1 MRSSV
6 LNGESIYSAFRALF
20 VFRRRPGAPANVGKE
35 RREPMNSFS
44 VRTRIMEGGGLETI
58 APRLHRV
65 FIVTDGFMAS
75 SGKVSYITD
84 ELDKAGAEYRIFD
97 QVKADP
103 DVGTVT
109 KGVDTILEFKPDA
122 VIAFGGGS
130 PIDAA
135 KAIVFFAAKACDMRD
150 CMFIAVPTTS
160 GTGSEVS
167 RFAVITDPEKEV
179 KYPLVEDSLLPD
191 VAILDAVLTASVP
204 PAVTADTGI
213 DVFTHA
219 VEALVS
225 TAANDFSDAAAE
237 KAIKLVRKHLLTAY
251 REPDNME
258 ARQGMHNASCLAGI
272 AFSNSGLGLNH
283 GMAHALGARFHI
295 PHGRA
300 NGILLPYVMSFN
312 AGCAESLTPV
322 ARRYAKIARL
332 LGLESSSVRQ
342 SALNLIRTA
351 RKYVEQF
358 HIPSNLQAA
367 GVNKEEFEAELEA
380 MAEAALADRCTATN
394 PRPCTKEDILQ
405 VFRKAY
411 TGKLP

>member
-1 MRSSV
+1 
-6 LNGESIYSAFRALF
+6 
-20 VFRRRPGAPANVGKE
+20 
-35 RREPMNSFS
+35 MNSFS
-44 VRTRIMEGGGLETI
+44 VRTKILEGGGLESL
-58 APRLHRV
+58 APQLHKV
-65 FIVTDGFMAS
+65 FIVTDGFMTS
-75 SGKVSYITD
+75 SGKISYITGV
-84 ELDKAGAEYRIFD
+84 LDGVGAQYRIFD

-103 DVGTVT
+103 DIATVS
-109 KGVDTILEFKPDA
+109 KGMEIISEFQPDA

-135 KAIVFFAAKACDMRD
+135 KAIVFFAARSCDMSR
-150 CMFIAVPTTS
+150 CQFIAIPTTS

-191 VAILDAVLTASVP
+191 VAILDAELITSVP
-204 PAVTADTGI
+204 PHVTADTGL

-225 TAANDFSDAAAE
+225 TAATDFSDAAAE

-251 REPDNME
+251 QNPQDLV

-300 NGILLPYVMSFN
+300 NAILLPYVMSFN
-312 AGCAESLTPV
+312 AGCSDSLTSV
-322 ARRYAKIARL
+322 AKHYAKIARL
-332 LGLESSSVRQ
+332 LGLEGTSVRQ

-351 RKYVEQF
+351 RKYVQQF
-358 HIPSNLQAA
+358 EIPASIQAA
-367 GVNKEEFEAELEA
+367 GVSKAEFQEDLEA

-394 PRPCTKEDILQ
+394 PRPCTKEEILQ
-405 VFRKAY
+405 VFQKAY
-411 TGKLP
+411 IGKLP

>member
-1 MRSSV
+1 
-6 LNGESIYSAFRALF
+6 
-20 VFRRRPGAPANVGKE
+20 
-35 RREPMNSFS
+35 MNSFS
-44 VRTRIMEGGGLETI
+44 VRTKIMEGGGLETL
-58 APRLHRV
+58 APKLHKV

-75 SGKVSYITD
+75 SGKVSYIT
-84 ELDKAGAEYRIFD
+84 EKLDRAGAEYRVFD

-103 DVGTVT
+103 DIGTVT
-109 KGVDTILEFKPDA
+109 KGVDMIQEFHPDA

-135 KAIVFFAAKACDMRD
+135 KAIVFFAAKTCDMRE

-167 RFAVITDPEKEV
+167 KFAVITDPEKEV

-191 VAILDAVLTASVP
+191 VAILDAELTVSVHP
-204 PAVTADTGI
+204 SVTADTGI

-225 TAANDFSDAAAE
+225 TAATDFSDAAAE
-237 KAIKLVRKHLLTAY
+237 KAIKLVRRHLMTAY
-251 REPDNME
+251 HQPGDMA
-258 ARQGMHNASCLAGI
+258 ARQGMHNASCLAGV

-312 AGCAESLTPV
+312 AGCSESLTPV
-322 ARRYAKIARL
+322 AKRYAKIARL
-332 LGLESSSVRQ
+332 LGLEATSVRQ

-351 RKYVEQF
+351 RRYVEQLN
-358 HIPSNLQAA
+358 IPSSIQVA
-367 GVNKEEFEAELEA
+367 GVDKAEFEAEAEA

-394 PRPCTKEDILQ
+394 PRPCSKEEILQ
-405 VFRKAY
+405 VFHKAY
-411 TGKLP
+411 IGRLP

>member
-1 MRSSV
+1 
-6 LNGESIYSAFRALF
+6 
-20 VFRRRPGAPANVGKE
+20 
-35 RREPMNSFS
+35 MNSFS
-44 VRTRIMEGGGLETI
+44 VRTKIMEGGGLETL
-58 APRLHRV
+58 APKLHKV

-75 SGKVSYITD
+75 SGKVSYIT
-84 ELDKAGAEYRIFD
+84 EKLDRAGAEYRVFD

-103 DVGTVT
+103 DIGTVT
-109 KGVDTILEFKPDA
+109 KGVDMIQEFHPDA

-135 KAIVFFAAKACDMRD
+135 KAIVFFAAKTCDMRE

-167 RFAVITDPEKEV
+167 KFAVITDPEKEV

-191 VAILDAVLTASVP
+191 VAILDAELTVSVP
-204 PAVTADTGI
+204 PSVTADTDI

-225 TAANDFSDAAAE
+225 TAATDFSDAAAE
-237 KAIKLVRKHLLTAY
+237 KAIKLVRRHLMTAY
-251 REPDNME
+251 HQPGDMA
-258 ARQGMHNASCLAGI
+258 ARQGMHNASCLAGV

-312 AGCAESLTPV
+312 AGCSESLTPV
-322 ARRYAKIARL
+322 AKRYAKIARL
-332 LGLESSSVRQ
+332 LGLEATSVRQ

-351 RKYVEQF
+351 RRYVEQLN
-358 HIPSNLQAA
+358 IPSSIQAA
-367 GVNKEEFEAELEA
+367 GVDKAEFEAEAEA

-394 PRPCTKEDILQ
+394 PRPCSKEEILQ
-405 VFRKAY
+405 VFHKAY
-411 TGKLP
+411 IGRLP

>member
-44 VRTRIMEGGGLETI
+44 VRTKIMEGGGLETI
-58 APRLHRV
+58 APKLRRV

-204 PAVTADTGI
+204 PTVTADTGI

-312 AGCAESLTPV
+312 AGCHESLTPV
-322 ARRYAKIARL
+322 AKRYAKIARL

-351 RKYVEQF
+351 RRYVEQLS
-358 HIPSNLQAA
+358 IPSTIQKA
-367 GVNKEEFEAELEA
+367 GVSKEEFEAELEG
-380 MAEAALADRCTATN
+380 MAEAALAGSCTAAN
-394 PRPCTKEDILQ
+394 PRPCTKEEILQ
-405 VFRKAY
+405 VFQKAY
-411 TGKLP
+411 TGKIP

>member
-1 MRSSV
+1 
-6 LNGESIYSAFRALF
+6 
-20 VFRRRPGAPANVGKE
+20 
-35 RREPMNSFS
+35 MNSFS
-44 VRTRIMEGGGLETI
+44 VRTKIMEGGGLETL
-58 APRLHRV
+58 APKLHKV
-65 FIVTDGFMAS
+65 FIVTDDFMAS
-75 SGKVSYITD
+75 SGKVSYIT
-84 ELDKAGAEYRIFD
+84 EKLDRAGAEYRVFD

-103 DVGTVT
+103 DIGTVT
-109 KGVDTILEFKPDA
+109 KGVDMIQEFHPDA

-135 KAIVFFAAKACDMRD
+135 KAIVFFAAKTCDMRE

-167 RFAVITDPEKEV
+167 KFAVITDPEKEV

-191 VAILDAVLTASVP
+191 VAILDAELTVSVP
-204 PAVTADTGI
+204 SSVTADTGI

-225 TAANDFSDAAAE
+225 TAATDFSDAAAE
-237 KAIKLVRKHLLTAY
+237 KAIKLVRRHLMTAY
-251 REPDNME
+251 HQPGDMA
-258 ARQGMHNASCLAGI
+258 ARQGMHNASCLAGV

-312 AGCAESLTPV
+312 AGCSESLTPV
-322 ARRYAKIARL
+322 AKRYAKIARL
-332 LGLESSSVRQ
+332 LGLEATSVRQ

-351 RKYVEQF
+351 RRYVEQLN
-358 HIPSNLQAA
+358 IPSSIQAA
-367 GVNKEEFEAELEA
+367 GVDKAEFEAEAEA

-394 PRPCTKEDILQ
+394 PRPCSKEEILQ
-405 VFRKAY
+405 VFHKAY
-411 TGKLP
+411 IGRLP

>member
-1 MRSSV
+1 
-6 LNGESIYSAFRALF
+6 
-20 VFRRRPGAPANVGKE
+20 
-35 RREPMNSFS
+35 MNSFS
-44 VRTRIMEGGGLETI
+44 VRTKIMEGGGLETL
-58 APRLHRV
+58 APKLHKV

-75 SGKVSYITD
+75 SGKVSYIT
-84 ELDKAGAEYRIFD
+84 EKLDRAGAEYRVFD

-103 DVGTVT
+103 DIGTVT
-109 KGVDTILEFKPDA
+109 KGVDMIQEFHPDA

-135 KAIVFFAAKACDMRD
+135 KAIVFFAAKTCDMRE

-167 RFAVITDPEKEV
+167 KFAVITDPEKEV

-191 VAILDAVLTASVP
+191 VAILDAELTVSVP
-204 PAVTADTGI
+204 PSVTADTGI

-225 TAANDFSDAAAE
+225 TAATDFSDAAAE
-237 KAIKLVRKHLLTAY
+237 KAIKLVRRHLMTAY
-251 REPDNME
+251 HQPGDMA
-258 ARQGMHNASCLAGI
+258 ARQGMHNASCLAGV

-312 AGCAESLTPV
+312 AGCSESLTPV
-322 ARRYAKIARL
+322 AKRYAKIARL
-332 LGLESSSVRQ
+332 LGLEATSVRQ

-351 RKYVEQF
+351 RRYVEQLN
-358 HIPSNLQAA
+358 IPSSIQTA
-367 GVNKEEFEAELEA
+367 GVDKAEFEAEAEA

-394 PRPCTKEDILQ
+394 PRLCSKEEILQ
-405 VFRKAY
+405 VFHKAY
-411 TGKLP
+411 IGRLP

>member
-1 MRSSV
+1 
-6 LNGESIYSAFRALF
+6 
-20 VFRRRPGAPANVGKE
+20 
-35 RREPMNSFS
+35 MNSFS
-44 VRTRIMEGGGLETI
+44 VRTKIMEGGGLETL
-58 APRLHRV
+58 APKLHKV

-75 SGKVSYITD
+75 SGKVSYIT
-84 ELDKAGAEYRIFD
+84 EKLDRAGAEYRVFD

-103 DVGTVT
+103 DIGTVT
-109 KGVDTILEFKPDA
+109 KGVDMIQEFHPDA
-122 VIAFGGGS
+122 GIAFGGGS

-135 KAIVFFAAKACDMRD
+135 KAIVFFAAKTCDMRE

-167 RFAVITDPEKEV
+167 KFAVITDPEKEV

-191 VAILDAVLTASVP
+191 VAILDAELTVSVP
-204 PAVTADTGI
+204 PSVTADTGI

-225 TAANDFSDAAAE
+225 TAATDFSDAAAE
-237 KAIKLVRKHLLTAY
+237 KAIKLVRRHLMTAY
-251 REPDNME
+251 HQPGDMA
-258 ARQGMHNASCLAGI
+258 ARQGMHNASCLAGV

-312 AGCAESLTPV
+312 AGCSESLTPV
-322 ARRYAKIARL
+322 AKRYAKIARL
-332 LGLESSSVRQ
+332 LGLEATSVRQ

-351 RKYVEQF
+351 RRYVEQLN
-358 HIPSNLQAA
+358 IPSSIQAA
-367 GVNKEEFEAELEA
+367 GVDKAEFEAEAEA

-394 PRPCTKEDILQ
+394 PRPCSKEEILQ
-405 VFRKAY
+405 VFHKAY
-411 TGKLP
+411 IGRLP

>member
-1 MRSSV
+1 
-6 LNGESIYSAFRALF
+6 
-20 VFRRRPGAPANVGKE
+20 
-35 RREPMNSFS
+35 MNSFS
-44 VRTRIMEGGGLETI
+44 VRTKIMEGGGLETL
-58 APRLHRV
+58 APKLRKV

-75 SGKVSYITD
+75 SGKVSYIT
-84 ELDKAGAEYRIFD
+84 EKLDRAGAEYRVFD

-103 DVGTVT
+103 DIDTVT
-109 KGVDTILEFKPDA
+109 KGVDMIQEFHPDA

-135 KAIVFFAAKACDMRD
+135 KAIVFFAAKTCDMRE

-167 RFAVITDPEKEV
+167 KFAVITDPEKEV

-191 VAILDAVLTASVP
+191 VAILDAELTVSVP
-204 PAVTADTGI
+204 PSVTADTGI

-225 TAANDFSDAAAE
+225 TAATDFSDAAAE
-237 KAIKLVRKHLLTAY
+237 KAIKLVRRHLMTAY
-251 REPDNME
+251 HQPGDMA
-258 ARQGMHNASCLAGI
+258 ARQGMHNASCLAGV

-312 AGCAESLTPV
+312 AGCSESLTPV
-322 ARRYAKIARL
+322 AKRYAKIARL
-332 LGLESSSVRQ
+332 LGLEATSVRQ

-351 RKYVEQF
+351 RRYVEQLN
-358 HIPSNLQAA
+358 IPSSIQAA
-367 GVNKEEFEAELEA
+367 GVDKAEFEAEAET

-394 PRPCTKEDILQ
+394 PRLCSKEEILQ
-405 VFRKAY
+405 VFHKAY
-411 TGKLP
+411 IGRLP

>member
-1 MRSSV
+1 
-6 LNGESIYSAFRALF
+6 
-20 VFRRRPGAPANVGKE
+20 
-35 RREPMNSFS
+35 MNSFS
-44 VRTRIMEGGGLETI
+44 VRTKIMEGVGLETL
-58 APRLHRV
+58 APKLHKV

-75 SGKVSYITD
+75 SGKVSYIT
-84 ELDKAGAEYRIFD
+84 EKLDRAGAEYRVFD

-103 DVGTVT
+103 DIGTVT
-109 KGVDTILEFKPDA
+109 KGVDMIQEFHPDA

-135 KAIVFFAAKACDMRD
+135 KAIVFFAAKTCDMRE

-167 RFAVITDPEKEV
+167 KFAVITDPEKEV

-191 VAILDAVLTASVP
+191 VAILDAELTVSVP
-204 PAVTADTGI
+204 PSVTADTGI

-225 TAANDFSDAAAE
+225 TAATDFSDAAAE
-237 KAIKLVRKHLLTAY
+237 KAIKLVRRHLMTAY
-251 REPDNME
+251 HQPGDMA
-258 ARQGMHNASCLAGI
+258 ARQGMHNASCLAGV

-312 AGCAESLTPV
+312 AGCSESLTPV
-322 ARRYAKIARL
+322 AKRYAKIARL
-332 LGLESSSVRQ
+332 LGLEATSVRQ

-351 RKYVEQF
+351 RRYVEQLN
-358 HIPSNLQAA
+358 IPSSIQVA
-367 GVNKEEFEAELEA
+367 GVDKAEFEAEAEA

-394 PRPCTKEDILQ
+394 PRPCSKEEILQ
-405 VFRKAY
+405 VFHKAY
-411 TGKLP
+411 IGRLP

>member
-1 MRSSV
+1 
-6 LNGESIYSAFRALF
+6 
-20 VFRRRPGAPANVGKE
+20 
-35 RREPMNSFS
+35 MNSFS
-44 VRTRIMEGGGLETI
+44 VRTKIMEGGGLETL
-58 APRLHRV
+58 APKLHKV

-75 SGKVSYITD
+75 SGKVSYIT
-84 ELDKAGAEYRIFD
+84 EKLDRAGAEYRVFD

-103 DVGTVT
+103 DIGTVT
-109 KGVDTILEFKPDA
+109 KGVDMIQEFHPDA

-135 KAIVFFAAKACDMRD
+135 KAIVFFAAKTCDMRE

-167 RFAVITDPEKEV
+167 KFAVITDPEKEV

-191 VAILDAVLTASVP
+191 VAILDAELTVSVP
-204 PAVTADTGI
+204 PSVTADTGI

-225 TAANDFSDAAAE
+225 TAATDFSDAAAE
-237 KAIKLVRKHLLTAY
+237 KAIKLVRRHLMTAY
-251 REPDNME
+251 HQPGDMA
-258 ARQGMHNASCLAGI
+258 ARQGMHNASCLAGV

-283 GMAHALGARFHI
+283 GMAHALGARFHS

-312 AGCAESLTPV
+312 AGCSESLTPV
-322 ARRYAKIARL
+322 AKRYAKIARL
-332 LGLESSSVRQ
+332 LGLEATSVRQ

-351 RKYVEQF
+351 RRYVEQLN
-358 HIPSNLQAA
+358 IPSSIQVA
-367 GVNKEEFEAELEA
+367 GVDKAEFEAEAEA

-394 PRPCTKEDILQ
+394 PRPCSKEEILQ
-405 VFRKAY
+405 VFHKAY
-411 TGKLP
+411 IGRLP

>member
-1 MRSSV
+1 MD
-6 LNGESIYSAFRALF
+6 A
-20 VFRRRPGAPANVGKE
+20 
-35 RREPMNSFS
+35 FS
-44 VRTRIMEGGGLETI
+44 VRTKIMIGGGMDALAEQM
-58 APRLHRV
+58 RRV
-65 FIVTDGFMAS
+65 FLVTDRFMAE
-75 SGKVSYITD
+75 SGKTGYVTD
-84 ELDKAGAEYRIFD
+84 RLLRNGGEFRIFSD
-97 QVKADP
+97 VQADP
-103 DVGTVT
+103 DIATVT
-109 KGVDTILEFKPDA
+109 KGVEQILEFQPDA
-122 VIAFGGGS
+122 VVAFGGGS
-130 PIDAA
+130 AIDAA
-135 KAIVFFAAKACDMRD
+135 KAIVFFAARERDMRD
-150 CMFIAVPTTS
+150 CRFIAIPTTS

-167 RFAVITDPEKEV
+167 RFAVITGPEKEV

-204 PAVTADTGI
+204 PTVTADTGI

-258 ARQGMHNASCLAGI
+258 ARQGMHNASCLAGV

-312 AGCAESLTPV
+312 AGCSESLTPV
-322 ARRYAKIARL
+322 AKRYAKIARL

-358 HIPSNLQAA
+358 KIPSSIQAA
-367 GVNKEEFEAELEA
+367 GVNKDEFEAELDA

-394 PRPCTKEDILQ
+394 PKPCTKEDILQ

-411 TGKLP
+411 VGKIP

>member
-1 MRSSV
+1 
-6 LNGESIYSAFRALF
+6 
-20 VFRRRPGAPANVGKE
+20 
-35 RREPMNSFS
+35 MNSFS
-44 VRTRIMEGGGLETI
+44 VRTKIMEGGGLETL
-58 APRLHRV
+58 APKLHKV

-75 SGKVSYITD
+75 SGKVSYIT
-84 ELDKAGAEYRIFD
+84 EKLDRAGAEYRVFD

-103 DVGTVT
+103 DIDTVT
-109 KGVDTILEFKPDA
+109 KGVDMIQEFHPDA

-135 KAIVFFAAKACDMRD
+135 KAIVFFAAKTCDMRE

-167 RFAVITDPEKEV
+167 KFAVITDPEKEV
-179 KYPLVEDSLLPD
+179 KYPFVEDSLLPD
-191 VAILDAVLTASVP
+191 VAILDAELTVSVP
-204 PAVTADTGI
+204 PSVTADTGI

-225 TAANDFSDAAAE
+225 TAATDFSDAAAE
-237 KAIKLVRKHLLTAY
+237 KAIKLVRRHLMTAY
-251 REPDNME
+251 HQPGDMA
-258 ARQGMHNASCLAGI
+258 ARQGMHNASCLAGV

-312 AGCAESLTPV
+312 AGCSESLTPV
-322 ARRYAKIARL
+322 AKRYAKIARL
-332 LGLESSSVRQ
+332 LGLEATSVRQ

-351 RKYVEQF
+351 RRYVEQLN
-358 HIPSNLQAA
+358 IPSSIQAA
-367 GVNKEEFEAELEA
+367 GVDKAEFEAEAEA

-394 PRPCTKEDILQ
+394 PRPCSKEEILQ
-405 VFRKAY
+405 VFHKAY
-411 TGKLP
+411 IGRLP

>member
-1 MRSSV
+1 MERFAIRPEIWF
-6 LNGESIYSAFRALF
+6 G
-20 VFRRRPGAPANVGKE
+20 PGALAALERLAGK
-35 RREPMNSFS
+35 
-44 VRTRIMEGGGLETI
+44 
-58 APRLHRV
+58 RV
-65 FIVTDGFMAS
+65 LLVTDGFLSS
-75 SGKVSYITD
+75 SGLIKRAAERLTGPVEVFDKVEPDPS
-84 ELDKAGAEYRIFD
+84 LKLVAE
-97 QVKADP
+97 
-103 DVGTVT
+103 
-109 KGVDTILEFKPDA
+109 GVAALEGFGPDA
-122 VIAFGGGS
+122 VVAFGGGS
-130 PIDAA
+130 PMDCA
-135 KAIVFFAAKACDMRD
+135 KAMCWFSKRRPPLWCI
-150 CMFIAVPTTS
+150 PTTA
-160 GTGSEVS
+160 GTGSEVTS
-167 RFAVITDPEKEV
+167 FAVLTDTERGV
-179 KYPLVEDSLLPD
+179 KYPLVEEGLLPET
-191 VAILDAVLTASVP
+191 AILDPALLEGVP
-204 PAVTADTGI
+204 PKVTADTGM
-213 DVFTHA
+213 DVLTHA

-237 KAIKLVRKHLLTAY
+237 KSIKLVRKHLLTAY
-251 REPDNME
+251 REPENME

-322 ARRYAKIARL
+322 AKRYAKIARL

-358 HIPSNLQAA
+358 HIPSSIQAA
-367 GVNKEEFEAELEA
+367 GVNKEEFEAELDA

-394 PRPCTKEDILQ
+394 PKPCTKEDILQ

-411 TGKLP
+411 IGKLP